1 VAERLY
7 CAKGN
12 WAGELALDVRR
23 ETAGTV
29 AVYRIVGRVDASTS
43 PNLEST
49 VGSAIAAGTP
59 RIVYDMREV
68 SYISSAGL
76 RGILLIAKQAKAAN
90 GGLAVFGLQPGIDEV
105 FQTSGFHN
113 IVPIAP
119 DETQAL
125 AKLGA

>member
-1 VAERLY
+1 
-7 CAKGN
+7 
-12 WAGELALDVRR
+12 LDVRR

-29 AVYRIVGRVDASTS
+29 AVYRIVGRVDALTS
-43 PNLEST
+43 PTLEST
-49 VGSAIAAGTP
+49 AGSAIAEGTP

-76 RGILLIAKQAKAAN
+76 RGILLIAKMAKAAK
-90 GGLAVFGLQPGIDEV
+90 GGLAVFGLQPGVDEV
-105 FQTSGFHN
+105 FQTSDFHN